1 MRRVIHF
8 ACALALI
15 GAACG
20 GSDSGTTTTGGD
32 GTTSATTSPSAVT
45 TTTGAAATTT
55 EAEPDPLAARIA
67 AAEAFAGVY
76 EGEWVNTRFNST
88 GAIRITMAEVTDF
101 GTLQVTLDVDGNA
114 FGGPDPD
121 EEILEVDL
129 HPDPPQVL
137 GSFLGND
144 ATIEFSEDGTWL
156 VTAFPA
162 ELGGGSL
169 VVEVTI
175 TEDGFE
181 GTYEVSGSDGA
192 VFAEGR
198 FTADRTG

>member
-20 GSDSGTTTTGGD
+20 GSDSGTTTTGVD
-32 GTTSATTSPSAVT
+32 GTTSATTST
-45 TTTGAAATTT
+45 AAATTT
-55 EAEPDPLAARIA
+55 TGPATTTTEADPLAARIA

-88 GAIRITMAEVTDF
+88 GAIRIAMAEVTDF
-101 GTLQVTLDVDGNA
+101 GTLLVTLDVDGSA

-162 ELGGGSL
+162 DLGGGSL

-181 GTYEVSGSDGA
+181 GTYEVSGPDGA
-192 VFAEGR
+192 VFAEGV